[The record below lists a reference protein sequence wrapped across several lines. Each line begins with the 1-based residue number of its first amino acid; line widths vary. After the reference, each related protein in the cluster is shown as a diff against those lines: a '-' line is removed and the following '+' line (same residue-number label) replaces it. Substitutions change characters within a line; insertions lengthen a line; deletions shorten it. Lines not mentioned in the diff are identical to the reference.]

1 MPWRPAVVAS
11 AAIVTALMA
20 PAQAWALAGG
30 ATGSDSGSSGS
41 SGSSGGFSG
50 SSDSGFSGGSGGG
63 GGTVGEGSWWG
74 LIIFAAVWLLIFL
87 AGSRAVRRVAGRIVD
102 QGGARAVARRAASAE
117 AAALVADSGDG
128 YWHPHALRSR
138 VAEAFFPIQ
147 LSWAERDIAGSRP
160 YVSDALYERHRLQLE
175 GLESQGRVNRIED
188 LRLTGI
194 EIVRVHNVTDDAED
208 RFVARIECSARDWME
223 DAGTG
228 RVVNG
233 NPRTPTL
240 FEQYWS
246 FSRHP
251 RHGWVLDEIQQGSEG
266 RYHLGAPVVN
276 ADEGPVA
283 QPA

>member
-1 MPWRPAVVAS
+1 VVIAAAAVV
-11 AAIVTALMA
+11 ITVLLV
-20 PAQAWALAGG
+20 PARAWALAGG

-50 SSDSGFSGGSGGG
+50 SSGSSFGGGDSSGG
-63 GGTVGEGSWWG
+63 GSWWG
-74 LIIFAAVWLLIFL
+74 LLIFGAFWLLIAL
-87 AGSRAVRRVAGRIVD
+87 AGSRAVRRVARNIVG
-102 QGGARAVARRAASAE
+102 QGGERAVARRARTTE
-117 AAALVADSGDG
+117 EAALVADSGDA
-128 YWHPHALRSR
+128 YWHPHALKTR

-175 GLESQGRVNRIED
+175 GLEAQGRVNRIED

-208 RFVARIECSARDWME
+208 RFVALVRCSARDWME

-233 NPRTPTL
+233 NPRTPTP

-251 RHGWVLDEIQQGSEG
+251 EYGWVLDEIQQGPEG
-266 RYHLGAPVVN
+266 RYHLSAPVVN